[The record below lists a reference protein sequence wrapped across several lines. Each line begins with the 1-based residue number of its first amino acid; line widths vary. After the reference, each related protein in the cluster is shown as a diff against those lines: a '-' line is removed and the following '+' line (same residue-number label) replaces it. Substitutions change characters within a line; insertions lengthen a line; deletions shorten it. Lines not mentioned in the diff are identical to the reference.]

1 MVEKQKADMITDVFT
16 ENFGSASSA
25 RSIYLALTQIA
36 SDKHSNTFDA
46 SHAVIAHRAG
56 LSVATVRRV
65 LPIFDDL
72 GLVVIKRNY
81 VNNIEQS
88 STYTLVRASLA
99 HHELTPVLL
108 PKTK

>member
-1 MVEKQKADMITDVFT
+1 MITDVFT
-16 ENFGSASSA
+16 ENFRGASAA
-25 RSIYLALTQIA
+25 RSIYVALSQIA
-36 SDKHSNTFDA
+36 SDQQSDTFDA
-46 SHAVIAHRAG
+46 SQSVIAHRAG
-56 LSVATVRRV
+56 LSVATVKRV
-65 LPIFDDL
+65 LPIFRDL